1 MSNSQRLYALIRQ
14 IRPVYRT
21 LYRAVEDG
29 LAGSGLTVGDRAVL
43 ECLRDQGSQ
52 TVPEIASLLDLER
65 QPVQRIVD
73 RLAQGRYIERT
84 SNPRSLKSHK
94 IALTSL
100 GSRTIER
107 VLEQE
112 GKSLRRVAKSV
123 DAGEL
128 EIAIK
133 VIAQITTGFGLRK
146 DR

>member
-1 MSNSQRLYALIRQ
+1 MSNSQRLYDLIRQ

-21 LYRAVEDG
+21 LYRAVEEG
-29 LAGSGLTVGDRAVL
+29 LAGSGLTVGDGAVL

-52 TVPEIASLLDLER
+52 TVPEIASQLDLER

-73 RLAQGRYIERT
+73 RLAEARYVERI

-94 IALTSL
+94 IALTSS
-100 GSRTIER
+100 GSRTIDR
-107 VLEQE
+107 VLGQE

-133 VIAQITTGFGLRK
+133 VIAQIATGFVLRK